1 MIVDSMTLEEIH
13 KELHNDAGNTMKT
26 VGHRAAAFRSVV
38 LKSRTFPVI
47 RHYECS
53 TIGRKNRFFVKLMAT
68 KRGDYSNPYMESYCI
83 YSRPEGLYCAI
94 LGHVEGF
101 TVIMP
106 PHFFSRYRER
116 VVRDEQISG
125 TDLIHLFMRRYW
137 HFYFANFPTDGRE
150 VFDTIEDVLAAEKV
164 DLIGICTDGLVFGE
178 RIGDIN
184 LIKTIIPGRMLLKNQ
199 YPLYYGLYLGFK
211 HELQTSYPEKVVDYA
226 LSLPDDY
233 DVNPNWDKVEEYVEQ
248 FFESR
253 EEKDYTI
260 LSLKKTF
267 KGV

>member
-13 KELHNDAGNTMKT
+13 KELHNDARNTMKT
-26 VGHRAAAFRSVV
+26 VDYRASTFRGVV

-53 TIGRKNRFFVKLMAT
+53 TIGRKNRFFVKFMAI
-68 KRGDYSNPYMESYCI
+68 KRGDHSNPYMESYCI

-101 TVIMP
+101 TIIIP

-116 VVRDEQISG
+116 VVRNDQISG
-125 TDLIHLFMRRYW
+125 TDLIHLFVRRYW
-137 HFYFANFPTDGRE
+137 QFYFANFPADGRE
-150 VFDTIEDVLAAEKV
+150 VFDEMEDVLAAEKV
-164 DLIGICTDGLVFGE
+164 DRIGVCTDGLVFGE

-199 YPLYYGLYLGFK
+199 YPLYYSLYMGFK
-211 HELQTSYPEKVVDYA
+211 HELQLNYPEKIVDYVM
-226 LSLPDDY
+226 SLPDDY
-233 DVNPNWDKVEEYVEQ
+233 NVHPDRGIVEEYVDNY
-248 FFESR
+248 FESR
-253 EEKDYTI
+253 GEKDLTI
-260 LSLKKTF
+260 LNLKIKF
-267 KGV
+267 KGE